1 MTLSELKRSLTETDE
16 VQFRLPSGAYVE
28 PHYHVTE
35 VGLVEKTFI
44 DCGGTLRRETTAS
57 LQLWVAN
64 DYDHRLSASKLLSII
79 ELSEEKIQLED
90 VPVVVEYQSDT
101 VGLYALD
108 FDGTDFLLKTTAT
121 DCLAKS
127 SCGIPESK
135 KPLKLSSLTP
145 PAEESCCSTPGCC

>member
-1 MTLSELKRSLTETDE
+1 MILSDLKRALTETDE

-35 VGLVEKTFI
+35 VGLAEKTFI
-44 DCGGTLRRETTAS
+44 DCGGTLRRETTAN
-57 LQLWVAN
+57 LQLWVAD

-79 ELSEEKIQLED
+79 ELSEKKIQLED

-108 FDGTDFLLKTTAT
+108 FDGTDFLLKPTAT

-127 SCGIPESK
+127 RCGIPESK
-135 KPLKLSSLTP
+135 KPLKISSLTP
-145 PAEESCCSTPGCC
+145 DTEEYCCSTSGCC